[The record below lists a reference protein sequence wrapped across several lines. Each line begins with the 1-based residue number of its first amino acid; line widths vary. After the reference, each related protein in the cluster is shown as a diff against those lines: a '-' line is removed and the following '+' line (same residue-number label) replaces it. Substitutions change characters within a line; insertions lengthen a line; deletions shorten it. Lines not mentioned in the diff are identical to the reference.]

1 MRMMVM
7 RVVMGSALAGA
18 LALSACGDEAAPVDQ
33 TVAQGGKA
41 AGEVLGGTISDDML
55 PLDTLRSQ
63 APPAKIAPEEGGTA
77 GDDTA
82 GDDGAE
88 AGSDNTEDSDAPAD
102 EAPAETNEAGGTT
115 L

>member
-1 MRMMVM
+1 MRLVTGL
-7 RVVMGSALAGA
+7 VIAGA
-18 LALSACGDEAAPVDQ
+18 LALSACGDEAAPGDQ

-63 APPAKIAPEEGGTA
+63 APPAEIAPEDGGTA

-82 GDDGAE
+82 GDDDAE
-88 AGSDNTEDSDAPAD
+88 AGSDDTADSETSAD
-102 EAPAETNEAGGTT
+102 EAPAETTEAEGTAR
-115 L
+115 